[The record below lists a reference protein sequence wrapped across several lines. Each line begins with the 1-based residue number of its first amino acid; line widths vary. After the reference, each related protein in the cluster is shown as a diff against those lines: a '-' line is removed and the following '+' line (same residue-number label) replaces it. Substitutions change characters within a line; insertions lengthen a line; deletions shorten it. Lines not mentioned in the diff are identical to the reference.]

1 MLIARLVFL
10 FIFFQVSNLMKFSP
24 VIVLLFACLIQQPTF
39 AQDIRVKAVSKNV
52 LSFDASTDALLL
64 ELGIKDR
71 FHVSR
76 YHEFADFNG
85 DGKKDFFINYAGNP
99 EKAALSAVFVQ
110 KSVNGTTQWVE
121 DVNYRVKQNSDFG
134 FVTGLSA
141 DFNGDGKRDIYQFT
155 QNYHGRP
162 GYQPSNYKG
171 SKNNYPDN
179 YLINTGKGFNYVM
192 ADDYFNGDPTNGDY
206 LNQKEPII
214 LDVDRDGIPN
224 VVFAH
229 LGQFGND
236 VYQRKPGFYDLFYSY
251 ELDADNKWK
260 REFLYPNANP
270 INFCCDHLEAFP
282 FNGQVVNG
290 TDYYFL
296 LRYDQVWDKS
306 TNSVIPFTSWNL
318 PENQYVVQQYQ
329 IRRNDLNRK
338 FDTNGALD
346 LGKLQREYP
355 YSIVNDWGTHFVDL
369 DNDGKLELITLEWG
383 NNKGNDARAN
393 KIGVYNLEGQ
403 DISAQW
409 FDNRLNYDNT
419 TSHANG
425 IHLVDINND
434 GFVDIIPQNGWYEK
448 KNDQWGYF
456 IFLNNGKKMVKRA
469 VVFPTSDQSSQFF
482 DQSGNW
488 KGFKIPID
496 VNEDGIYEIMQIR
509 MDQNI
514 DIVELNLSDLD
525 KDGILDD
532 ADNCPKSYN
541 PDQADSDKDGIGDV
555 CDVINSQLI
564 NPIKIK
570 STDNVDIYAVKNP
583 FGVENENFRMVN
595 GLEEFHPPFDR
606 ATIPLDYNLDGKMD
620 IIHNST
626 YITGISGPI
635 AMGHTSVP
643 IYFKN
648 KGNFTFEVYR
658 NPNYLDYSIFHGIQ
672 NYDLVDVNK
681 DGKMEIFPGGE
692 HYHWDTGGP
701 ANYPNLQF
709 WMDKNNN
716 HRVGI
721 DYSQPEFKL
730 NRYYSLNDQ
739 TYLVDEVKKIDVSSE
754 KAKDP
759 KNIFDSIQSI
769 ASGDIDNDGDADFI
783 QMSQSANGWY
793 FNVMLNDGKGN
804 FTLTKNKTDIN
815 FPEGRL
821 ILDDLNQDGKVE
833 LLGVGKKQN
842 TKQFYLYSFE
852 NIGGTF
858 DFQLPKAI
866 DLVYS
871 AENPIN
877 PGNQSL
883 RAYKKQDLDQD
894 GNPEFICYLTN
905 QYSGLGSLDFQPD
918 KLALVEPHNQI
929 LIYTNTKGQ
938 LTNTTAKFIPDQKS
952 FGKWF
957 TNESGMY
964 FIDLDSDGNL
974 DLVPYVNTLE
984 PKYLWNDSKD
994 FQYFSFNPTAKKFE
1008 LKAKPNYASLFTT
1021 ADKNYGPIANNLG
1034 RHAYDYIDL
1043 DGDGALEVVQPSI
1056 QLDLDPNVKGNENY
1070 LLIIKDKSLDKR
1082 PDDDGDGVKNVF
1094 DKCPNTVAGAKIDAS
1109 GCEIVLATQAEP
1121 QEFRIAPNPFSQT
1134 LKINYPIE
1142 YVSLVSAEL
1151 SDVKGALVWNK
1162 SHVSNGEEVDLSFL
1176 PAGNYFMKILSI
1188 TDGKSQVFKLNKIQP

>member
-1 MLIARLVFL
+1 MKSYLFPFLIILSVLRLCGQSISTIDLKPNKILTKNGFE
-10 FIFFQVSNLMKFSP
+10 IYRIP
-24 VIVLLFACLIQQPTF
+24 VPF
-39 AQDIRVKAVSKNV
+39 K
-52 LSFDASTDALLL
+52 
-64 ELGIKDR
+64 ELGIPKSALPVPFDRATLAIDLNNDGLQDLITGYGPISNGEEIGMGHLSLPLYFLNKGDFKFSAYVNPNFKDYSI
-71 FHVSR
+71 FH
-76 YHEFADFNG
+76 G
-85 DGKKDFFINYAGNP
+85 LQNY
-99 EKAALSAVFVQ
+99 F
-110 KSVNGTTQWVE
+110 VE
-121 DVNYRVKQNSDFG
+121 DVNGDKKPDILLGGEHYHLENVIPGMELKSIKWLAENANHVESRDYSKYQFKLNRYYSFDSQGLLKDNVGKIDISAINTDCEGQFNSIQSIGSGDYDKDGDIDYVTMATTHCQGKVLNYIQNDGKGNFKLTRQTSKYF
-134 FVTGLSA
+134 LSEGRMISF
-141 DFNGDGKRDIYQFT
+141 DLNGDGYLDIIGIGNVNENNPVSDLLVYPNNGKGMFDFSSPIVIETLNKSNNLAQCLRSFKIMDLNLDGKKEIVIYTTNMYSTMGGDIYNDPIKRTSYEPFNKILVYSTENATLKNVTSTYITDLGGFDKIYLNHSGMQFEDINGDGFEDLYPYTT
-155 QNYHGRP
+155 QSTSVSWNAKDDINYFEWD
-162 GYQPSNYKG
+162 PSSQKFKFVNL
-171 SKNNYPDN
+171 N
-179 YLINTGKGFNYVM
+179 GFNSF
-192 ADDYFNGDPTNGDY
+192 FNNGP
-206 LNQKEPII
+206 LQGILQK
-214 LDVDRDGIPN
+214 N
-224 VVFAH
+224 SF
-229 LGQFGND
+229 
-236 VYQRKPGFYDLFYSY
+236 DL
-251 ELDADNKWK
+251 
-260 REFLYPNANP
+260 
-270 INFCCDHLEAFP
+270 
-282 FNGQVVNG
+282 
-290 TDYYFL
+290 
-296 LRYDQVWDKS
+296 
-306 TNSVIPFTSWNL
+306 
-318 PENQYVVQQYQ
+318 
-329 IRRNDLNRK
+329 
-338 FDTNGALD
+338 
-346 LGKLQREYP
+346 
-355 YSIVNDWGTHFVDL
+355 VDL
-369 DNDGKLELITLEWG
+369 DNDGRVE
-383 NNKGNDARAN
+383 
-393 KIGVYNLEGQ
+393 
-403 DISAQW
+403 
-409 FDNRLNYDNT
+409 
-419 TSHANG
+419 
-425 IHLVDINND
+425 
-434 GFVDIIPQNGWYEK
+434 FVRTHGDSLTI
-448 KNDQWGYF
+448 
-456 IFLNNGKKMVKRA
+456 VKRI
-469 VVFPTSDQSSQFF
+469 VV
-482 DQSGNW
+482 
-488 KGFKIPID
+488 
-496 VNEDGIYEIMQIR
+496 
-509 MDQNI
+509 
-514 DIVELNLSDLD
+514 SDLD
-525 KDGILDD
+525 KDGIAD
-532 ADNCPKSYN
+532 ALDNCPKSYN

-570 STDNVDIYAVKNP
+570 STENVDIYAIKNP

-595 GLEEFHPPFDR
+595 GLEEFHPPFER
-606 ATIPLDYNLDGKMD
+606 ATIPLDYNQDGKMD

-626 YITGISGPI
+626 YIMGISGPI
-635 AMGHTSVP
+635 SMGHTSAP

-692 HYHWDTGGP
+692 HYHWEMGGP

-739 TYLVDEVKKIDVSSE
+739 TYLVDDVKKIDVSSE

-759 KNIFDSIQSI
+759 KNIFDSIHSI
-769 ASGDIDNDGDADFI
+769 ATGDIDSDGDADFI

-804 FTLTKNKTDIN
+804 FTLTKYKTDIM

-842 TKQFYLYSFE
+842 TKQLYLYSFE

-858 DFQLPKAI
+858 DFQRPKAI

-918 KLALVEPHNQI
+918 KLALIEPHNQI

-994 FQYFSFNPTAKKFE
+994 IQYFSFNPTDKKFE

-1056 QLDLDPNVKGNENY
+1056 KLDLDPNVKGDENY

-1142 YVSLVSAEL
+1142 FGSLVSAEL

-1162 SHVSNGEEVDLSFL
+1162 PHVTNGEEVDLSFL
-1176 PAGNYFMKILSI
+1176 PAGNYFMKILSKTSGQI
-1188 TDGKSQVFKLNKIQP
+1188 NVVKLSKSIQ